1 MTIQKLASSWIVS
14 ASWEWGLVGACWR
27 IKALFRRVLVTQIQA
42 SFAQSHARGIGDK
55 SRSGGGWGGT
65 LDQRETPQTS
75 PQSSICSSHNLLPAC
90 HFVIAAS
97 YTFLST
103 LALPGSLLLLHRV
116 GEKKSPH
123 ACSQSVGLNRGAL
136 EVCWWKRA
144 ASTVWRAVGIITGL
158 YTSSGSSGWV
168 FSADNF
174 NIKFTLSRC
183 PRKWLWQQK
192 AKICLLYVFLV
203 KS

>member
-42 SFAQSHARGIGDK
+42 SFAQSHARGMGDK

-75 PQSSICSSHNLLPAC
+75 PQSSICSSHNLLPSC
-90 HFVIAAS
+90 RFVIAAS

-116 GEKKSPH
+116 GKKNLPMP
-123 ACSQSVGLNRGAL
+123 AVRVWGWTGGLWRCVDERGL
-136 EVCWWKRA
+136 LQLCE
-144 ASTVWRAVGIITGL
+144 GL
-158 YTSSGSSGWV
+158 WG
-168 FSADNF
+168 
-174 NIKFTLSRC
+174 L
-183 PRKWLWQQK
+183 
-192 AKICLLYVFLV
+192 
-203 KS
+203 